1 MKRIGIFG
9 GTFDPVHNSH
19 VALVRAAIKELGL
32 DKLYVVPTFSPP
44 HKDGATASEEDRLNM
59 LALAFYGEEKVS
71 ISDYE
76 LKRGGVSYTYLTAEH
91 FKSVYGGEIF
101 FLVGA
106 DMLSDFKTWKN
117 PERILAACTLAAV
130 KREGFS
136 VGEENALH
144 ADFVKRYGKD
154 YVSLPFTG
162 ENVSS
167 TKIRVYSFLGLSLK
181 GLVPERVEKYIKE
194 KNVYAGD
201 EITDYLKK
209 NLPEKRRI
217 HTACVA
223 AAAVGKAKELGLK
236 RSKVL
241 TAALLHDCA
250 KYLNPAEFKGFTLPA
265 GVPAP
270 VVHQYLGAYVA
281 ENVLGVKDEEILG
294 AIRFHTS
301 GKPDM
306 TTLEK
311 LIFVADMVEEGRN
324 YEGVDELRFLFK
336 KDFNECFKQCL
347 KEETLHLMRR
357 GGPIYS
363 LTLDA
368 YDYYVNG
375 NDKNYKGDKQ

>member
-19 VALVRAAIKELGL
+19 VALARAAIKELDL
-32 DKLYVVPTFSPP
+32 DELFVVPTFAPP
-44 HKDGATASEEDRLNM
+44 HKDGAAASEENRFNM
-59 LALAFYGEEKVS
+59 LSVAFSDEEKIK
-71 ISDYE
+71 ISNYE
-76 LKRGGVSYTYLTAEH
+76 LKRGGVSYTYLTVEH
-91 FKSVYGGEIF
+91 FKSVYGGEIY

-106 DMLSDFKTWKN
+106 DMLSDFKTWKY
-117 PERILAACTLAAV
+117 PERVLSACTLAAV

-136 VGEENALH
+136 AGEENALH
-144 ADFVKRYGKD
+144 ADFIKRYGKD
-154 YVSLPFTG
+154 FVSLSFTG
-162 ENVSS
+162 ESVSS

-181 GLVPERVEKYIKE
+181 NLVPEKVAEYITQN
-194 KNVYAGD
+194 NVYPGN
-201 EITDYLKK
+201 EITEYLKK
-209 NLPEKRRI
+209 ELPEKRLI

-223 AAAVGKAKELGLK
+223 STAVGKAKELGLK

-250 KYLNPAEFKGFTLPA
+250 KYLNPADFKGFKLPE

-281 ENVLGVKDEEILG
+281 ENVLNVKDEEVLG

-301 GKPDM
+301 GKPNM

-324 YEGVDELRFLFK
+324 YEGVDKLRDLFK
-336 KDFNECFKQCL
+336 KDFNECFKECL

-357 GGPIYS
+357 GGSIYS

-368 YDYYVNG
+368 YDYYINE
-375 NDKNYKGDKQ
+375 NDKTTQGEQE